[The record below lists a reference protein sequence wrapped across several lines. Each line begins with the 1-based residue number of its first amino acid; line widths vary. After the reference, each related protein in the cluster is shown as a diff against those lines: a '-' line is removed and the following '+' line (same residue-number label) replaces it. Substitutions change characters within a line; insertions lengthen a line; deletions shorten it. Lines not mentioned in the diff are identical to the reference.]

1 MRAGDFVGAK
11 IYRKP
16 TEDKR
21 TKKDGTPRSPK
32 KLGKIHFPVFT
43 PGGTRVVGFM
53 VRQSDIAGMI
63 ERPDRF
69 VALDAI
75 GVYEGAIAVDDVK
88 DTYDAAAAK
97 RLDINLDDCIIWV
110 GMDVRTESGDVVGY
124 CSDVE
129 FKPRSGIV
137 QAFYV
142 TAGAASS
149 VLVGDTQVSPTM
161 LRGYENGAMVVS
173 DEVKS
178 LGYSGGAAAKA
189 PRPASWWATRSKRVP
204 RCSTTRGRLPWTRA
218 VAHWASSSAR
228 RAACSRPLRTNTK
241 RRAEARQKLQNSDVP
256 NDGRQA
262 GDLLLRLA
270 VFMGEAHAP
279 KRIQLKRAFGCASDG
294 APRSGAAAQRS
305 AQASP

>member
-1 MRAGDFVGAK
+1 
-11 IYRKP
+11 
-16 TEDKR
+16 
-21 TKKDGTPRSPK
+21 
-32 KLGKIHFPVFT
+32 
-43 PGGTRVVGFM
+43 M

-88 DTYDAAAAK
+88 GTYDTAAAK

-110 GMDVRTESGDVVGY
+110 GMGRAHGNRATSWAD
-124 CSDVE
+124 CSDGE

-149 VLVGDTQVSPTM
+149 VLVGDTQVPPTM

-189 PRPASWWATRSKRVP
+189 AEASVVVGDKVKKGAKVLDDKGSVAVDKGSRALGKQLGK
-204 RCSTTRGRLPWTRA
+204 TRGMFKA
-218 VAHWASSSAR
+218 FKDEYQKASGGSS
-228 RAACSRPLRTNTK
+228 
-241 RRAEARQKLQNSDVP
+241 KLQNSDVP

-270 VFMGEAHAP
+270 VFMGE
-279 KRIQLKRAFGCASDG
+279 GTCAKTD
-294 APRSGAAAQRS
+294 PT
-305 AQASP
+305 

>member
-1 MRAGDFVGAK
+1 MRTGDFVGIK
-11 IYRKP
+11 VYRKP
-16 TEDKR
+16 AEDKR

-32 KLGKIHFPVFT
+32 KLGKIHFPVFS

-75 GVYEGAIAVDDVK
+75 GVYEGAIAVDDAK
-88 DTYDAAAAK
+88 GTYDAAAAK

-137 QAFYV
+137 QTFYV
-142 TAGAASS
+142 TASAASS
-149 VLVGDTQVSPTM
+149 ILVGDTQVPPTM
-161 LRGYENGAMVVS
+161 LRGYDNGAMIVS
-173 DEVKS
+173 DEVKT

-189 PRPASWWATRSKRVP
+189 AEASVVVGDKVKRVP
-204 RCSTTRGRLPWTRA
+204 RCSMTRVRLPLTRA
-218 VAHWASSSAR
+218 VAHWAGSSVR
-228 RAACSRPLRTNTK
+228 HVACSRPLRTNIK
-241 RRAEARQKLQNSDVP
+241 RRAGGRRKLTNSDIP
-256 NDGRQA
+256 NDGRRA
-262 GDLLLRLA
+262 GD
-270 VFMGEAHAP
+270 M
-279 KRIQLKRAFGCASDG
+279 
-294 APRSGAAAQRS
+294 
-305 AQASP
+305 

>member
-88 DTYDAAAAK
+88 GTYDAAAAK

-149 VLVGDTQVSPTM
+149 VLVGDTQVPPTM
-161 LRGYENGAMVVS
+161 LRGYELGAMVVS

-189 PRPASWWATRSKRVP
+189 
-204 RCSTTRGRLPWTRA
+204 
-218 VAHWASSSAR
+218 
-228 RAACSRPLRTNTK
+228 
-241 RRAEARQKLQNSDVP
+241 AEASVVVGDKVKKGAKVLDDKGSVAVDKGSREI
-256 NDGRQA
+256 GR
-262 GDLLLRLA
+262 
-270 VFMGEAHAP
+270 AHV
-279 KRIQLKRAFGCASDG
+279 
-294 APRSGAAAQRS
+294 
-305 AQASP
+305 

>member
-1 MRAGDFVGAK
+1 
-11 IYRKP
+11 
-16 TEDKR
+16 
-21 TKKDGTPRSPK
+21 
-32 KLGKIHFPVFT
+32 
-43 PGGTRVVGFM
+43 
-53 VRQSDIAGMI
+53 MI

-75 GVYEGAIAVDDVK
+75 GVYEGAIAVDDVR

-110 GMDVRTESGDVVGY
+110 GMDVRTESGDVVAGY

-149 VLVGDTQVSPTM
+149 VLVGDTQVPPTM

-178 LGYSGGAAAKA
+178 PGYSGGAAK
-189 PRPASWWATRSKRVP
+189 V
-204 RCSTTRGRLPWTRA
+204 
-218 VAHWASSSAR
+218 
-228 RAACSRPLRTNTK
+228 
-241 RRAEARQKLQNSDVP
+241 AEASVVV
-256 NDGRQA
+256 GRQGQKGA
-262 GDLLLRLA
+262 KVLDDKA
-270 VFMGEAHAP
+270 
-279 KRIQLKRAFGCASDG
+279 IGCRGQGQSRTG
-294 APRSGAAAQRS
+294 QAARQDARHVQGL
-305 AQASP
+305 

>member
-88 DTYDAAAAK
+88 GTYDAAAA
-97 RLDINLDDCIIWV
+97 
-110 GMDVRTESGDVVGY
+110 
-124 CSDVE
+124 
-129 FKPRSGIV
+129 
-137 QAFYV
+137 
-142 TAGAASS
+142 
-149 VLVGDTQVSPTM
+149 
-161 LRGYENGAMVVS
+161 
-173 DEVKS
+173 
-178 LGYSGGAAAKA
+178 
-189 PRPASWWATRSKRVP
+189 
-204 RCSTTRGRLPWTRA
+204 
-218 VAHWASSSAR
+218 
-228 RAACSRPLRTNTK
+228 
-241 RRAEARQKLQNSDVP
+241 
-256 NDGRQA
+256 
-262 GDLLLRLA
+262 
-270 VFMGEAHAP
+270 
-279 KRIQLKRAFGCASDG
+279 
-294 APRSGAAAQRS
+294 
-305 AQASP
+305 

>member
-1 MRAGDFVGAK
+1 
-11 IYRKP
+11 
-16 TEDKR
+16 
-21 TKKDGTPRSPK
+21 
-32 KLGKIHFPVFT
+32 
-43 PGGTRVVGFM
+43 M

-75 GVYEGAIAVDDVK
+75 GVYEGAIAVDDAK

-149 VLVGDTQVSPTM
+149 VLVGDTQVPPTM
-161 LRGYENGAMVVS
+161 LRGYENGAMIVS
-173 DEVKS
+173 DEVKA
-178 LGYSGGAAAKA
+178 LGYWAARPPRL
-189 PRPASWWATRSKRVP
+189 PRPVSWWAIRSRRAP
-204 RCSTTRGRLPWTRA
+204 RCSMTRNGCRGQGQ
-218 VAHWASSSAR
+218 
-228 RAACSRPLRTNTK
+228 SRTGQ
-241 RRAEARQKLQNSDVP
+241 AARQDARHVQGL
-256 NDGRQA
+256 
-262 GDLLLRLA
+262 
-270 VFMGEAHAP
+270 
-279 KRIQLKRAFGCASDG
+279 
-294 APRSGAAAQRS
+294 
-305 AQASP
+305 

>member
-88 DTYDAAAAK
+88 GTYDTAAAK

-149 VLVGDTQVSPTM
+149 VLVGDTQVPPTM

-189 PRPASWWATRSKRVP
+189 AEAVARLTRSAVENGVGCIYKKTDSALRGNIGAEQIGRASCRERV
-204 RCSTTRGRLPWTRA
+204 
-218 VAHWASSSAR
+218 SS
-228 RAACSRPLRTNTK
+228 P
-241 RRAEARQKLQNSDVP
+241 V
-256 NDGRQA
+256 
-262 GDLLLRLA
+262 
-270 VFMGEAHAP
+270 
-279 KRIQLKRAFGCASDG
+279 
-294 APRSGAAAQRS
+294 
-305 AQASP
+305 

>member
-1 MRAGDFVGAK
+1 MRAGDFVGVK
-11 IYRKP
+11 VYRKP
-16 TEDKR
+16 AEDKR

-75 GVYEGAIAVDDVK
+75 GVYEGAVAVDDVK
-88 DTYDAAAAK
+88 GTYDAAAAK

-137 QAFYV
+137 QTFYV
-142 TAGAASS
+142 TAGTASS
-149 VLVGDTQVSPTM
+149 VLDRKS
-161 LRGYENGAMVVS
+161 VV
-173 DEVKS
+173 
-178 LGYSGGAAAKA
+178 
-189 PRPASWWATRSKRVP
+189 
-204 RCSTTRGRLPWTRA
+204 
-218 VAHWASSSAR
+218 
-228 RAACSRPLRTNTK
+228 
-241 RRAEARQKLQNSDVP
+241 
-256 NDGRQA
+256 
-262 GDLLLRLA
+262 
-270 VFMGEAHAP
+270 
-279 KRIQLKRAFGCASDG
+279 
-294 APRSGAAAQRS
+294 
-305 AQASP
+305 

>member
-88 DTYDAAAAK
+88 GTYDAAAAK

-149 VLVGDTQVSPTM
+149 VLVGDDAARLCGRRDDCFGRGQVARVFGRCRRKGC
-161 LRGYENGAMVVS
+161 RG
-173 DEVKS
+173 KRR
-178 LGYSGGAAAKA
+178 GGRQGQK
-189 PRPASWWATRSKRVP
+189 
-204 RCSTTRGRLPWTRA
+204 GRQG
-218 VAHWASSSAR
+218 AR
-228 RAACSRPLRTNTK
+228 RQGIGCRGQGQSRTGQ
-241 RRAEARQKLQNSDVP
+241 AARQDARHVQGL
-256 NDGRQA
+256 
-262 GDLLLRLA
+262 
-270 VFMGEAHAP
+270 
-279 KRIQLKRAFGCASDG
+279 
-294 APRSGAAAQRS
+294 
-305 AQASP
+305 

>member
-129 FKPRSGIV
+129 FKPRSGVV
-137 QAFYV
+137 QTFFEC
-142 TAGAASS
+142 AGGRHADAADDAAR
-149 VLVGDTQVSPTM
+149 LCRRRDDRFGRGQVNRVFGRRRCKGC
-161 LRGYENGAMVVS
+161 RG
-173 DEVKS
+173 
-178 LGYSGGAAAKA
+178 
-189 PRPASWWATRSKRVP
+189 
-204 RCSTTRGRLPWTRA
+204 
-218 VAHWASSSAR
+218 
-228 RAACSRPLRTNTK
+228 K
-241 RRAEARQKLQNSDVP
+241 RRG
-256 NDGRQA
+256 GR
-262 GDLLLRLA
+262 
-270 VFMGEAHAP
+270 
-279 KRIQLKRAFGCASDG
+279 
-294 APRSGAAAQRS
+294 
-305 AQASP
+305 

>member
-1 MRAGDFVGAK
+1 
-11 IYRKP
+11 
-16 TEDKR
+16 
-21 TKKDGTPRSPK
+21 
-32 KLGKIHFPVFT
+32 
-43 PGGTRVVGFM
+43 M

-110 GMDVRTESGDVVGY
+110 GMDVRTESGNVVGY

-149 VLVGDTQVSPTM
+149 VLVGDTQVPPTM

-189 PRPASWWATRSKRVP
+189 AEASVVVGDKVKKGAKVLDDKGSVAVDKGSRALGKQLGK
-204 RCSTTRGRLPWTRA
+204 TRGMFKA
-218 VAHWASSSAR
+218 F
-228 RAACSRPLRTNTK
+228 K
-241 RRAEARQKLQNSDVP
+241 DEYQRRAEARQKLQNSDVP

-270 VFMGEAHAP
+270 VFMGE
-279 KRIQLKRAFGCASDG
+279 GTCAKTD
-294 APRSGAAAQRS
+294 PT
-305 AQASP
+305 